1 MNVDSVNH
9 PSHYTS
15 GKIEVIDF
23 IDDQQL
29 SYEKGNV
36 IKYVCRAGKKDPA
49 KEIEDLKKAAWYIQR
64 EIKNVENRNNEKII
78 KYIVD
83 KLTDKGFS
91 VHYDYIDDCINMY
104 VQKEKH
110 YVKSVM
116 SLTTLNAAEDKQG
129 YIYYFING
137 IVEQFNTEGILK
149 NWRKL
154 VTENINNDIEEKKSS
169 KEISMIDALENL
181 GIELTPEEQDYFKD
195 KVLTYVDIPG
205 NYFTGIPDQKITIT
219 FNYDRNNSESE
230 E

>member
-36 IKYVCRAGKKDPA
+36 IKYVCRAGKKDPN

-64 EIKNVENRNNEKII
+64 EIKNVENRNKEKII

-91 VHYDYIDDCINMY
+91 VRYDCIDDCINIY
-104 VQKEKH
+104 VQKEK
-110 YVKSVM
+110 YYIKSVM
-116 SLTTLNAAEDKQG
+116 SLTTLNATEDKQC
-129 YIYYFING
+129 YIDYFISS
-137 IVEQFNTEGILK
+137 IIEQLNTTYLRIHDLWK
-149 NWRKL
+149 S
-154 VTENINNDIEEKKSS
+154 NNLEDSQWKK
-169 KEISMIDALENL
+169 
-181 GIELTPEEQDYFKD
+181 
-195 KVLTYVDIPG
+195 
-205 NYFTGIPDQKITIT
+205 
-219 FNYDRNNSESE
+219 
-230 E
+230 

>member
-36 IKYVCRAGKKDPA
+36 VKYVCRAGKKDPN

-64 EIKNVENRNNEKII
+64 EIKNVENRNKEKIT

-91 VHYDYIDDCINMY
+91 VRYDYIDDCINMY

-110 YVKSVM
+110 YVTSVM
-116 SLTTLNAAEDKQG
+116 SLTTLNATEDKQY
-129 YIYYFING
+129 YIDYFISS
-137 IVEQFNTEGILK
+137 IIEQFNAAESNIIVNKDLDKFVGFTTEGVLK
-149 NWRKL
+149 N
-154 VTENINNDIEEKKSS
+154 
-169 KEISMIDALENL
+169 
-181 GIELTPEEQDYFKD
+181 
-195 KVLTYVDIPG
+195 
-205 NYFTGIPDQKITIT
+205 
-219 FNYDRNNSESE
+219 
-230 E
+230 